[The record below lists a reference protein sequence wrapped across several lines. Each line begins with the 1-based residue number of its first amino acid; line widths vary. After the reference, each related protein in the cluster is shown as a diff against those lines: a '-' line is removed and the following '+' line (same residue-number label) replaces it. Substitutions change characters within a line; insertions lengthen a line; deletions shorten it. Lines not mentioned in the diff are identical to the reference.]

1 VIGGGAP
8 PSPAP
13 APVDGSRPAGAGA
26 GSVRP
31 ALTALLDAHAFLTR
45 LPLPG
50 WRRRGAL
57 SGADPADAARF
68 GRAAIAFPLVGVTV
82 GGLAALA
89 LLAGSSLGRPFAAV
103 AALAV
108 AAAVTGALHED
119 ALADVA
125 DGLGPHD
132 RARRLEVMRDPR
144 VGSFG
149 ALAIV
154 LSVAARLALLIRLPA
169 GDAALALVGAHVLAR
184 WAPLPLAAAIAPAR
198 GAGAGA
204 LLRPGWPRVGIAAL
218 VAAALAGAPLAALS
232 PAAAAAAAGAAVAV
246 AALAG
251 LGWRR
256 AFGGVT
262 GDTHGATVQLVEI
275 AVYAAAVAAA

>member
-1 VIGGGAP
+1 VSAGGAP
-8 PSPAP
+8 TRAP
-13 APVDGSRPAGAGA
+13 ADGGGTLGAGA
-26 GSVRP
+26 ALRAAP
-31 ALTALLDAHAFLTR
+31 AAVLDAHAFLTR
-45 LPLPG
+45 LRLPG
-50 WRRRGAL
+50 AAGRGAL
-57 SGADPADAARF
+57 SGAVPRDAARF
-68 GRAAIAFPLVGVTV
+68 ARAAALFPLVGVTV

-89 LLAGSSLGRPFAAV
+89 FLAAAPLGRPFAAV

-108 AAAVTGALHED
+108 AAVVTGALHED

-154 LSVAARLALLIRLPA
+154 LSVAARLALLVRLSPSQ
-169 GDAALALVGAHVLAR
+169 AALALIGAGVLAR
-184 WAPLPLAAAIAPAR
+184 WAPLPLAAALSPAR
-198 GAGAGA
+198 EGGAGA
-204 LLRPGWPRVGIAAL
+204 LLRPSWARVGAAAVL
-218 VAAALAGAPLAALS
+218 AAALAALPLAALA
-232 PAAAAAAAGAAVAV
+232 PAAPPAAAGALVAV
-246 AALAG
+246 TALAG

-262 GDTHGATVQLVEI
+262 GDTHGATVQLVEL
-275 AVYAAAVAAA
+275 AVYAAVVAAV